1 MRSSA
6 HDGLNPRLAWWEW
19 CAEWG
24 DNIDDQALWSRVN
37 PAVATGRVPVQ
48 AIVDDR
54 AVLPP
59 DQFRAERLSMWL
71 PKSVGSVVFDAG
83 LWESLTD
90 PASVPVEDLAIGV
103 DAAPSRDAATV
114 CLAGR
119 RADDRLHVEWYTTG
133 PGVTWVAGV
142 DRRPSQL

>member
-1 MRSSA
+1 MQSSA

-103 DAAPSRDAATV
+103 DAAPSRDA
-114 CLAGR
+114 
-119 RADDRLHVEWYTTG
+119 
-133 PGVTWVAGV
+133 
-142 DRRPSQL
+142 

>member
-1 MRSSA
+1 MLSSA

-37 PAVATGRVPVQ
+37 PAVSTRRVPVVQ

-59 DQFRAERLSMWL
+59 DQFRAEL
-71 PKSVGSVVFDAG
+71 GG
-83 LWESLTD
+83 
-90 PASVPVEDLAIGV
+90 
-103 DAAPSRDAATV
+103 
-114 CLAGR
+114 AGR
-119 RADDRLHVEWYTTG
+119 T
-133 PGVTWVAGV
+133 
-142 DRRPSQL
+142 